1 MKVIEQTVQS
11 ELFSMQ
17 DKDYR
22 EFQCKLM
29 PTVDRETVIGV
40 RTPLLRAYAKR
51 LSRTEATTAFLEI
64 LPHKYYEEN
73 NLHAFLIEQIGDFEE
88 TVAAV
93 DRFLP
98 YINNWA
104 TCDSL
109 SPKVFQ
115 THKTALLPHLYRWMA
130 SEHPF
135 AVRFGIEGL
144 MRYFLGQDFSE
155 EYPRDVANIQSEDY
169 YVNMMI
175 AWYFATALAFQYER
189 ILPYVK
195 ERRLSPW
202 IHTKALQKAIESHR
216 LSPIQKQELRLL
228 R

>member
-1 MKVIEQTVQS
+1 MREIEKTVQS
-11 ELFSMQ
+11 ALFSMQ
-17 DKDYR
+17 DKGYQS
-22 EFQCKLM
+22 FQCQLM

-40 RTPLLRAYAKR
+40 RTPLLRAYAKK
-51 LSRTEATTAFLEI
+51 LAPTATGQAFLEI
-64 LPHKYYEEN
+64 LPHTYYEEN
-73 NLHAFLIEQIGDFEE
+73 NLHAFLIEQIGDFEK
-88 TVAAV
+88 TVFEV

-109 SPKVFQ
+109 SPKVFR
-115 THKTALLPHLYRWMA
+115 TNREALLPHLYRWMS
-130 SEHPF
+130 SEHPYT
-135 AVRFGIEGL
+135 VRFGIAGL
-144 MRYFLGQDFSE
+144 MRYFLTEAFSDA
-155 EYPRDVANIQSEDY
+155 YPRDVARIQSEEY

-189 ILPYVK
+189 VLPYVK

-202 IHTKALQKAIESHR
+202 IHAKAVQKAIESRR
-216 LSPIQKQELRLL
+216 LTQGQKDELRLL